1 MRRRERGIGF
11 AAVWTLISCV
21 PSAVLGQ
28 DCEVDRSAGHAD
40 WHEAQRALEGYRE
53 ELARILTDAGQPALG
68 SLVIRR
74 GPDGGTIDVRRLSLA
89 VPSEAEAVFTGV
101 LDRLV
106 ASPELASSSS
116 ISLDFGAPP
125 VDLRPDQ
132 TETCGAEMDNVA
144 EAGGLLAQVVAGAI
158 QREGKANPAGRVRFE
173 LSLLVDWTGRVS
185 EIEFREDPRGWEWI
199 VPYLEAL
206 APALRYRPAT
216 LNGTPRTMWVPE
228 QFELEF

>member
-1 MRRRERGIGF
+1 MRRHENGIWL
-11 AAVWTLISCV
+11 AAVWALGLGL
-21 PSAVLGQ
+21 PSAALGQ
-28 DCEVDRSAGHAD
+28 DCEIDRSKGHAD
-40 WHEAQRALEGYRE
+40 WHEAQRALDAYEE
-53 ELARILTDAGQPALG
+53 ELAGVLMGAGQAALG
-68 SLVIRR
+68 SLIIRR
-74 GPDGGTIDVRRLSLA
+74 DTEAGVDVRRLSLT
-89 VPSEAEAVFTGV
+89 VPSESEPAFSD
-101 LDRLV
+101 LIDRMLS
-106 ASPELASSSS
+106 SPELQSMNP

-125 VDLRPDQ
+125 VELRPDQ
-132 TETCGAEMDNVA
+132 TETCAAEMDNVA

-173 LSLLVDWTGRVS
+173 LSLLVDWTGRVN
-185 EIEFREDPRGWEWI
+185 EIEFREDPRGWQWI